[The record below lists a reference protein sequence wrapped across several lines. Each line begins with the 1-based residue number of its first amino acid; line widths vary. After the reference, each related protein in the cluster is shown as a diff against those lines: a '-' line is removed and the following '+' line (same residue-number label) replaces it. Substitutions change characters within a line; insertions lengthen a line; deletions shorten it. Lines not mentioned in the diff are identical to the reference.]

1 MITAAEWESFL
12 DDLQQTLDRFAV
24 PRPSRHHT
32 AQHGVAAM
40 NSRHGVVKLSASNLP
55 RFHSAPT

>member
-12 DDLQQTLDRFAV
+12 DD
-24 PRPSRHHT
+24 SRIFDGKSHT